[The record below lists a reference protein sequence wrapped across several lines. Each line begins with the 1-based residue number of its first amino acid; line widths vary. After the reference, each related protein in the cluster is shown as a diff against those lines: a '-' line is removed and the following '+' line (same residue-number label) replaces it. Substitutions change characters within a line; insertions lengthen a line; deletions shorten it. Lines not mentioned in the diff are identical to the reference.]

1 MAVVG
6 LVGGTGLE
14 RIFSGVEE
22 GVYRRDGLEVR
33 YARGS
38 VDGVEV
44 LFIPRHGWGH
54 EYPPHRVPYE
64 VYMHMFRSM
73 GVDRVVGLSAV
84 GSLRPD
90 LEPGAIVLPTQLID
104 YSLHGRTLYELR
116 VYHADFTRPYC
127 PQLVGLVVDE
137 SARRGFDVRP
147 YYTYVS
153 TYGPRFETA
162 AEISMLRRAGGDVV
176 GMTSVPESVLAR
188 EAGIHYLLI
197 CIVSNYAAGMQ
208 ERVTEEEVYR
218 VMSRART
225 RIGEML
231 RWVLPLVGEADLTD
245 SCSSP
250 YDVYREVYGT

>member
-14 RIFSGVEE
+14 RIFSGVE
-22 GVYRRDGLEVR
+22 GGSYRAGDLEIR
-33 YARGS
+33 FARGS
-38 VDGVEV
+38 IGGVDVV
-44 LFIPRHGWGH
+44 FIPRHGWGH

-64 VYMHMFRSM
+64 AYIHMFRSM

-90 LEPGAIVLPTQLID
+90 IGPGSIVIPSQLID
-104 YSLHGRTLYELR
+104 YSLHGRTLYDSR

-127 PQLVGLVVDE
+127 PQLVGLVAKE
-137 SARRGFDVRP
+137 SARRGVDAGA

-197 CIVSNYAAGMQ
+197 CVVSNYAAGMQ

-218 VMSRART
+218 VISRARE
-225 RIGEML
+225 RIEDML
-231 RWVLPLVGEADLTD
+231 RWVLPLVGEADLSD
-245 SCSSP
+245 SCSLP
-250 YDVYREVYGT
+250 YEAYREVYGV